1 MSALSPSGPVLWFKS
16 TGPEQQLIYSFNG
29 SHFPRVT
36 PVENTTVDQTDYS
49 IRISDVLPEDAGTY
63 YCVKLRI
70 GHPDMEFFSGPGTI
84 VYVNGATRVFHV
96 QQAEISQTALTG
108 ESITL
113 SCSVPETLP
122 DGPVLWFKGTG
133 PDRKLIYNFKQG
145 HFPRVNEIG
154 DTTRPGNTDFSIRIH
169 EISLADAGTY
179 YCVKFIKGKPIKEY
193 QSGQGTQVFVTG
205 EYVSYT
211 PCPLVYEI
219 TSAVMSSFH
228 SIIAICEI
236 LSKIQH
242 TFDLFNSVSKL
253 CIRYFTGRKN

>member
-1 MSALSPSGPVLWFKS
+1 LP
-16 TGPEQQLIYSFNG
+16 IDN
-29 SHFPRVT
+29 SHLLPPCPLT
-36 PVENTTVDQTDYS
+36 MVE
-49 IRISDVLPEDAGTY
+49 
-63 YCVKLRI
+63 
-70 GHPDMEFFSGPGTI
+70 
-84 VYVNGATRVFHV
+84 GATRVFHV

-205 EYVSYT
+205 EYQSPGPSQNRPSDRAGSRAQHDAH
-211 PCPLVYEI
+211 PCLSALPAPSSLLLPLAAA
-219 TSAVMSSFH
+219 TH
-228 SIIAICEI
+228 
-236 LSKIQH
+236 K
-242 TFDLFNSVSKL
+242 
-253 CIRYFTGRKN
+253 